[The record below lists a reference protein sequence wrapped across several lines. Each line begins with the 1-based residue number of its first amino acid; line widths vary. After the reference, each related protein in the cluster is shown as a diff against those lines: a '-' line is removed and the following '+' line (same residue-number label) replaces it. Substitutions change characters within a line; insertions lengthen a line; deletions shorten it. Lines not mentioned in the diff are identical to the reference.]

1 MIDIKIIRENP
12 DALREGLKRRQ
23 MDTSIVETLTQLDEL
38 RRKLL
43 TDAEKLKA
51 ERNKVSKEISATKEK
66 TEREAKIDAMREVG
80 RKIDELNEKV
90 KAVEEELSK
99 LIATVPNLPDNSVPL
114 GKDEKIGRASCRERV
129 YLCV

>member
-80 RKIDELNEKV
+80 RKIDELNE
-90 KAVEEELSK
+90 
-99 LIATVPNLPDNSVPL
+99 
-114 GKDEKIGRASCRERV
+114 
-129 YLCV
+129 